1 MKPRA
6 RELGRSGLGETE
18 TRRIRRSLFATSA
31 TTHAEALEE
40 TAKAFGKQCAVRSIC
55 TFTSSDRGGNQVAV
69 IEDSLD
75 AFEVKEMVRIA
86 ESCSEGFVVFVKPQ
100 RRRVQSSTR
109 SFSICLFTPGG
120 GCHRTL
126 LESMAIASLFDLLDR
141 RTPALPLL
149 TEGSTVR
156 IKAESFVE
164 HVWQNEV
171 NAEIDELGCFWV
183 EVPCP
188 RVIAQAPEMEVCEA
202 LNVNMLAIQTDL
214 PIQVVECAARH
225 LLVPVR
231 SRRVIADL
239 DPHWEL
245 VCEVCKQLQ
254 CDDVHVFSLDPASGG
269 HVHTRNF
276 NPIHRM
282 EEEAASASSNAA
294 LVAYLHVNRVLPIES
309 HDRVI
314 CEQGYSCGLR
324 SKPSKV
330 FVKLQLEPGKPST
343 LIGVEAP
350 GVTGQNS
357 MSGEATGEA
366 VTKERNMIK
375 ASRYISNQVDE
386 TRFNLPDDYY
396 REQAQRAIEIQIKME
411 AAKRAGKVYKEEENE
426 PTSVAILPPP
436 LALPA
441 PISSCWVGGTCVK
454 FQRQEYKVKY

>member
-1 MKPRA
+1 
-6 RELGRSGLGETE
+6 
-18 TRRIRRSLFATSA
+18 
-31 TTHAEALEE
+31 
-40 TAKAFGKQCAVRSIC
+40 
-55 TFTSSDRGGNQVAV
+55 VAV

-245 VCEVCKQLQ
+245 VCEGLPIPSPFSATEGVCAVCKQLQ

-309 HDRVI
+309 HVTDIYLGCPLRLNDPQDRVI

-411 AAKRAGKVYKEEENE
+411 AAKRAGKVNQRLCRCASQRCQVYKEEENE